1 MESIRRIYW
10 PAINLIGPGAVK
22 EIGIEIKKL
31 NLKKLLLVTDKVL
44 RAVGVVDR
52 VTTVL
57 NEAQIDYV
65 VFDDVEPNP
74 TCKNVNDGLKEFK
87 LNNCDS
93 LLSVGGGSPQ
103 DAAKAIGILFTNGG
117 NIVNYEG
124 IGKTVNKSVPIVAVN
139 TTAGTASEV
148 TVNYVITD
156 EIRKIKMVMV
166 DPNSLATIAVNDPEL
181 MIKMP
186 AGLTAATGM
195 DALTHAIE
203 SYITKGAFRLSETLS
218 LEAIK
223 LIGESLVTA
232 VMDGENIEARSKM
245 AWGSY
250 IAGLSFSNCGL
261 GVVHSMAHQLGAE
274 YNLPHGVANSILLPY
289 VEEFNS
295 VVNVEKFAK
304 IAKALGINTDH
315 LTDEEAR
322 REAITYLAEMAVNLN
337 IPKLSETAFK
347 LEDINKLAAQAMLD
361 VCTGGNPRDVSID
374 DIKTIY
380 KNTYYEI
387 LFAKRSHL
395 EHCAV
400 RY

>member
-1 MESIRRIYW
+1 MEAIRRIYW
-10 PAINLIGPGAVK
+10 PAINLIGPGAVI
-22 EIGIEIKKL
+22 EIGAEIKKL
-31 NLKKLLLVTDKVL
+31 NFKKILLVTDKVL
-44 RAVGVVDR
+44 RAVGVVDK
-52 VTTVL
+52 VTSVL
-57 NEAQIDYV
+57 DEAKIDYII
-65 VFDDVEPNP
+65 FDDVDPNP
-74 TCKNVNDGLKEFK
+74 TCKNVNDGLAMFK
-87 LNNCDS
+87 ANQCDS

-117 NIVNYEG
+117 DIVSYEG
-124 IGKTVNKSVPIVAVN
+124 IGKSANKSVPIVAVN

-156 EIRKIKMVMV
+156 EVRKVKMVMV

-181 MIKMP
+181 MVKMP

-223 LIGESLVTA
+223 LISESLEDA
-232 VMDGENIEARSKM
+232 VSNGKNIEARSKM
-245 AWGSY
+245 AWASY

-261 GVVHSMAHQLGAE
+261 GIVHSMAHQLGSE

-295 VVNVEKFAK
+295 VSCVDKFAK
-304 IAKALGINTDH
+304 IAKAMGIDVSRCTN
-315 LTDEEAR
+315 EEAR
-322 REAITYLAEMAVNLN
+322 REAIIALSDMAEKLN
-337 IPKLSETAFK
+337 IPKLADTKFR
-347 LEDINKLAAQAMLD
+347 LEDVNKLAAQAMLD
-361 VCTGGNPRDVSID
+361 VCTGGNPREVTID

-380 KNTYYEI
+380 KNAYNDV
-387 LFAKRSHL
+387 LLAKGGSL
-395 EHCAV
+395 ETCAV
-400 RY
+400 R